1 MTAGGQG
8 SMDGTERPIIL
19 TEFPHSCVHL
29 SPSGHQSFFSTDNQ
43 VAAMV
48 LFSFFGLGELKPP
61 WTITQKDY

>member
-48 LFSFFGLGELKPP
+48 LFSFLGLGELKPS